1 MIVPGITKA
10 TLSKLKKEDS
20 NAVERHL
27 KSARAAI
34 KLKNDLMNGKLE
46 ELGEYMQNPRQE
58 IKQITTLIE
67 EIEDEVNPDLLTLL
81 LSLEVNARELEIS
94 IDEEAKLLKNI
105 RGFRGKTGFGQIQ
118 KEMRGE
124 AILAWIVEHQ
134 LNVLVDIHTISRSII
149 KHAKRLKRE
158 GLKNKV
164 AMCAQNMDDI
174 ASYLSKVI
182 LREELPHLTLA
193 YSALQLE
200 EGPELRERIVVRKKK
215 YEVVE
220 PKIFR

>member
-1 MIVPGITKA
+1 MIVPGVTKT

-20 NAVERHL
+20 KAVERHL
-27 KSARAAI
+27 KTAKEAI
-34 KLKNDLMNGKLE
+34 KLKNDLMDGKLE
-46 ELGEYMQNPRQE
+46 ELGEYMQKPRQE

-81 LSLEVNARELEIS
+81 LSLEVNARELEVS
-94 IDEEAKLLKNI
+94 IDEEAKLLKNL
-105 RGFRGKTGFGQIQ
+105 RGFSGKTGFKQIQ
-118 KEMRGE
+118 KQMEGE
-124 AILAWIVEHQ
+124 AILAWIIEHQ
-134 LNVLVDIHTISRSII
+134 LNVLVDIRTLSRSII
-149 KHAKRLKRE
+149 KQAKKLRRKE
-158 GLKNKV
+158 LKNRI

-200 EGPELRERIVVRKKK
+200 EWPELQERLVELKKR
-215 YEVVE
+215 YEVLE
-220 PKIFR
+220 PKILR